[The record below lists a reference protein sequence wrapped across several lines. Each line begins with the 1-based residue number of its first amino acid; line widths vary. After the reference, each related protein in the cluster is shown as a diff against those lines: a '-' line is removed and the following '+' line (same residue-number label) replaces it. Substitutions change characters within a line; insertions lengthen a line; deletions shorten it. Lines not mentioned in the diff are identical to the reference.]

1 MDLRRVRRQKCLQP
15 RPSGYRTPYRLLEGW
30 CESPSTGCQP
40 MTKCLF
46 RGRRAVSP
54 SVLGPPF
61 LDTHLRGGTRIYS
74 GPWSLRL
81 VSRSRVPL
89 YIDHASANP
98 HRGQQGIQVMR
109 VGREKRDAGIPSAC
123 LSHRY
128 RDGGINN
135 VGNPGLAAQLARGAR
150 SRPGEIYLIASPER
164 TRQPSLPARIPPCL
178 ADHASRNMNPF
189 AVVKGGLDHRQDVAV
204 APVHLDQG
212 PGIENEGHGP

>member
-1 MDLRRVRRQKCLQP
+1 
-15 RPSGYRTPYRLLEGW
+15 
-30 CESPSTGCQP
+30 

-54 SVLGPPF
+54 SAFRTTL

-81 VSRSRVPL
+81 VSESRVPL
-89 YIDHASANP
+89 YVDDASANP
-98 HRGQQGIQVMR
+98 HRGQQGIQVMQI
-109 VGREKRDAGIPSAC
+109 GSKKRDVGIPSAC

-128 RDGGINN
+128 RYGGIDN
-135 VGNPGLAAQLARGAR
+135 VGSPGLAAQLSRGAR

-164 TRQPSLPARIPPCL
+164 TRQPSSSARITPCL
-178 ADHASRNMNPF
+178 ADHAGRNMYPF
-189 AVVKGGLDHRQDVAV
+189 AAVKGGLDHRQDVAV